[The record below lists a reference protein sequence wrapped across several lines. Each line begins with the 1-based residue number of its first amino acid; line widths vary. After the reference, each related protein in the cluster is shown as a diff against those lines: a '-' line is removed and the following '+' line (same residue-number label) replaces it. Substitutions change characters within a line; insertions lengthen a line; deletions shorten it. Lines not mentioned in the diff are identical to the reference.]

1 MKTLRRIVIPVALA
15 LAGSLFLELAGD
27 IRAREGFSWDVPLMN
42 ALHGYQSPLLDAAMK
57 AVTETAAAGAVLVF
71 LVMLAWLWRRSAW
84 REMGGAALSFLGAV
98 SSNAALK
105 LFFARPRP
113 SVFVPLV
120 VEHSYSFPSGHSVAA
135 MSLYGFLAVMLWR
148 RQRRVWAMLA
158 AAWPFLVALSR
169 VYLGV
174 HYPSDVLGGLA
185 YGALW
190 LLAGVSLSR

>member
-1 MKTLRRIVIPVALA
+1 MKTVQRTFIPVALA

-27 IRAREGFSWDVPLMN
+27 IRGREGFPWDAPLMN

-57 AVTETAAAGAVLVF
+57 TVTETAAAGAVLVF
-71 LVMLAWLWRRSAW
+71 LALLFWLWWQSAW

-98 SSNAALK
+98 SSNTALK
-105 LFFARPRP
+105 LFFSRPRP
-113 SVFVPLV
+113 TVFVPLV

-135 MSLYGFLAVMLWR
+135 MSLYGFLAVTLWR
-148 RQRRVWAMLA
+148 RGYRAPAILA
-158 AAWPFLVALSR
+158 AGWPFLVALSR

-185 YGALW
+185 FGALW
-190 LLAGVSLSR
+190 LLTGVFLSR